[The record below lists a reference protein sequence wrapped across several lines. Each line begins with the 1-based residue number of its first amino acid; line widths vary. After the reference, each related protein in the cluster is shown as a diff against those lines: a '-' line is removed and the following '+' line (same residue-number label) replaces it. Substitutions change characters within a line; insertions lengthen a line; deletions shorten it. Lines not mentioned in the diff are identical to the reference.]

1 MVTERCQETEISGN
15 KENQADRD
23 IHVCFPRQNF
33 ITSDIA
39 VLLFVN
45 ATLLRFRE
53 MVITLH
59 KVSQL
64 NFPVKV
70 YLI

>member
-15 KENQADRD
+15 KENLADRD

-59 KVSQL
+59 EVSQL

>member
-15 KENQADRD
+15 KENLADRD

-39 VLLFVN
+39 VLLFCDQETELPCYVS
-45 ATLLRFRE
+45 AKWFLLC
-53 MVITLH
+53 MKSH
-59 KVSQL
+59 
-64 NFPVKV
+64 N
-70 YLI
+70 

>member
-15 KENQADRD
+15 KENLADRD

-39 VLLFVN
+39 VLLFCDQE
-45 ATLLRFRE
+45 T
-53 MVITLH
+53 
-59 KVSQL
+59 
-64 NFPVKV
+64 
-70 YLI
+70 